1 MTGRSKPTQDGVVLA
16 GPCLVPKNAREA
28 LRLSIDVYLGHKLLS
43 CRIWYKPDGSEDL
56 RPGTGGWAVAVDRLP
71 DVITALQQLEAEAR
85 RLGLLP

>member
-43 CRIWYKPDGSEDL
+43 CRNL
-56 RPGTGGWAVAVDRLP
+56 V
-71 DVITALQQLEAEAR
+71 
-85 RLGLLP
+85 